1 MQKGLRD
8 LRLPGAIQMVSA
20 LPGAIQM
27 VSALQ
32 GAGFLPANQEGA
44 FRDNT
49 DYQRPISCSEYS
61 LFRSLSLGKGLEFSE
76 QEAVVKRVRFV
87 CATNRPSVSFR
98 FLFL

>member
-1 MQKGLRD
+1 MRKGLRD
-8 LRLPGAIQMVSA
+8 LRLPGAIQMVSVPSKE
-20 LPGAIQM
+20 L
-27 VSALQ
+27 V
-32 GAGFLPANQEGA
+32 FLPANQEGA

-49 DYQRPISCSEYS
+49 DSQRPISCSEYS
-61 LFRSLSLGKGLEFSE
+61 LFRSLSLGKVLEFPE